1 MRTKKLNKGQTNL
14 RIDFFIC
21 EGVVINSIDCGTKV
35 KNMIKE
41 VIHAPILLAMKSEKA
56 TIEDLQV
63 ADAFVC
69 ELSTNDATKNGGF
82 PSFRKSCM
90 KLLKSKIY

>member
-1 MRTKKLNKGQTNL
+1 MLCESGIINL
-14 RIDFFIC
+14 
-21 EGVVINSIDCGTKV
+21 IDCGTKV

-41 VIHAPILLAMKSEKA
+41 VIHDPILLAMKSEKA

-69 ELSTNDATKNGGF
+69 QPSTNDAIKMVASQVSGNAV
-82 PSFRKSCM
+82 
-90 KLLKSKIY
+90 

>member
-1 MRTKKLNKGQTNL
+1 MSGIIK
-14 RIDFFIC
+14 
-21 EGVVINSIDCGTKV
+21 SIDCGTKV

-41 VIHAPILLAMKSEKA
+41 VIHDPILLAMKSEKA

-69 ELSTNDATKNGGF
+69 QLSTNDATKNGGF
-82 PSFRKSCM
+82 QNFRKRCM
-90 KLLKSKIY
+90 KLLKSKI